1 MWTGFKQIR
10 QTSAWKWMVHLE
22 SILRMTLCLIMS
34 DTIMTI
40 IMTVSSLWIIHLPFL
55 RPSSSWLFDRS
66 LSFCETVQSHLFV
79 YALWTVHF
87 ESFGPFSL
95 TLMESSL
102 WLKTVHFRLEPI
114 MKWPKLSHFA
124 IFHIVRSMTHF
135 FVVEGKNY
143 LQRQSCNL

>member
-1 MWTGFKQIR
+1 MKVDGPPWINIKDDPVSYYEWHYYDYYYDGFISLNHPF
-10 QTSAWKWMVHLE
+10 TFLE
-22 SILRMTLCLIMS
+22 AVQFLAFRPFTIILWDRPVSPLCLC
-34 DTIMTI
+34 
-40 IMTVSSLWIIHLPFL
+40 SL
-55 RPSSSWLFDRS
+55 DRKLADS
-66 LSFCETVQSHLFV
+66 R
-79 YALWTVHF
+79 TVHF

-95 TLMESSL
+95 TLMESPL